1 MELKEAKSTIE
12 NFEKALFK
20 LKCNAQSYHAQKEK
34 VDKLTRDNN
43 ELKEKLQEVK
53 KYEWLYKKLESASNV
68 KICPE
73 CEGKGGFEYQI
84 GEFEMDYDEC
94 KICGTTGIVKK
105 QQHDIKRI
113 L

>member
-1 MELKEAKSTIE
+1 MEFKKAKETVE
-12 NFEKALFK
+12 NFEKALNR
-20 LKCNAQSYHAQKEK
+20 LKWDAQSYHSQKEK
-34 VDKLTRDNN
+34 VDNLIRDNN

-84 GEFEMDYDEC
+84 GEFEMDYSEC
-94 KICGTTGIVKK
+94 KTCGTKGFINK
-105 QQHDIKRI
+105 
-113 L
+113 